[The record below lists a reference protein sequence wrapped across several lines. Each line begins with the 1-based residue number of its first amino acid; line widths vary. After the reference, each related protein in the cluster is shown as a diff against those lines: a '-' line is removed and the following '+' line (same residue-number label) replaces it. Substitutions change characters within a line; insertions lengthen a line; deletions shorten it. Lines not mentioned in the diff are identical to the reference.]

1 LTTYQFHTTV
11 SSDGTIT
18 LPPEFCGKSVKIA
31 VEKEPVHKTGILS
44 IAGILQDCDI
54 ESVEADAPM
63 KSPVQDLLDFC
74 TKDVSLCTD
83 EGLDNDRYEYL
94 KEKYR

>member
-1 LTTYQFHTTV
+1 MTTLCFHTTV
-11 SSDGTIT
+11 STDGTIT
-18 LPPEFCGKSVKIA
+18 LPPEFCGKSVRIA
-31 VEKEPVHKTGILS
+31 VEQELVHKTGILS